1 MKEDRFLL
9 IILGVIG
16 LLAISALSLFF
27 IRRESQSYVPD
38 DSPEGVLRNY
48 IIALNLEDYEKA
60 YTYLQDTETK
70 PPFEKFQEKL
80 NSRRERINRTA
91 AKIISIDISGEE
103 AKIKVVL
110 TREGTDPFDRKYSSD
125 HSAQL
130 VLQNTVWKLEKI
142 PYPFGY

>member
-27 IRRESQSYVPD
+27 IRRESQTYVPD

-48 IIALNLEDYEKA
+48 IIALILEDYEKA
-60 YTYLQDTETK
+60 YSYLQDTETT
-70 PPFEKFQEKL
+70 PPFKKYKEKL

-91 AKIISIDISGEE
+91 VKIISIDISGEE

-110 TREGTDPFDRKYSSD
+110 TREGRDPFDSSYSSD
-125 HSAQL
+125 HSVQL
-130 VLQNTVWKLEKI
+130 VRQNTVWKLEKI